1 MLSRPTS
8 SRLSP
13 RRSVV
18 VPLPLSCRRQS
29 RLGAS
34 TERGVTLR
42 VDDRILVQAAQHGD
56 LDAFEIL
63 VRRHQ
68 PAVYR
73 VALRMLGSEADA
85 QDATQET
92 FLRAWR
98 ALPRF
103 RRDSALTT
111 WLYRIVTRRCLNL
124 IAARRPTDALQDTAP
139 DPRLDPV
146 HTAEQR
152 ARLQAVTRAI
162 AQLPGDQRA
171 ALILREF
178 EGLSY
183 DQVADALNTSVPAIK
198 GRLHRARLVVL
209 QHTRGWR

>member
-1 MLSRPTS
+1 MIL
-8 SRLSP
+8 
-13 RRSVV
+13 
-18 VPLPLSCRRQS
+18 Q
-29 RLGAS
+29 
-34 TERGVTLR
+34 
-42 VDDRILVQAAQHGD
+42 VDDRILVQAAQDGD
-56 LDAFEIL
+56 LDAFEAL

-68 PAVYR
+68 PAMYR

-92 FLRAWR
+92 FVRAWR

-103 RRDSALTT
+103 RHDSVLTT
-111 WLYRIVTRRCLNL
+111 WLYRIVTRRCLDL
-124 IAARRPTDALQDTAP
+124 IAARRPADPLTDTQP
-139 DPRLDPV
+139 NPRLDPV
-146 HTAEQR
+146 DTAEQR

-162 AQLPGDQRA
+162 AKLPGDQRA

-198 GRLHRARLVVL
+198 GRIHRARLAVI
-209 QHTRGWR
+209 QHTTGWR

>member
-1 MLSRPTS
+1 MIL
-8 SRLSP
+8 
-13 RRSVV
+13 
-18 VPLPLSCRRQS
+18 Q
-29 RLGAS
+29 
-34 TERGVTLR
+34 
-42 VDDRILVQAAQHGD
+42 VDDRILVQAAQDGD
-56 LDAFEIL
+56 LDAFEAL

-68 PAVYR
+68 PTVYR
-73 VALRMLGSEADA
+73 VALSMLGSEADA

-92 FLRAWR
+92 FVRAWR
-98 ALPRF
+98 GLPRF
-103 RRDSALTT
+103 RHDSAVPT
-111 WLYRIVTRRCLNL
+111 WLYRIVTRRCLDL
-124 IAARRPTDALQDTAP
+124 IAGRRPTEALNDTQP

-183 DQVADALNTSVPAIK
+183 DQVADALNTTVPAIK
-198 GRLHRARLVVL
+198 GRIHRARLAVI
-209 QHTRGWR
+209 QHTTGWP

>member
-1 MLSRPTS
+1 MIL
-8 SRLSP
+8 
-13 RRSVV
+13 
-18 VPLPLSCRRQS
+18 Q
-29 RLGAS
+29 
-34 TERGVTLR
+34 
-42 VDDRILVQAAQHGD
+42 VDDRILVQAAQDGD
-56 LDAFEIL
+56 LDAFEAL
-63 VRRHQ
+63 VCRHQ

-85 QDATQET
+85 QDATQQT
-92 FLRAWR
+92 FVRAWR

-103 RRDSALTT
+103 RHDSAVTT
-111 WLYRIVTRRCLNL
+111 WLYRIVTRRCLDL
-124 IAARRPTDALQDTAP
+124 IAARRPTETLNDTQP

-152 ARLQAVTRAI
+152 ARLKAVTRAI
-162 AQLPGDQRA
+162 AQLPDDQRA

-198 GRLHRARLVVL
+198 GRIHRARLAVL
-209 QHTRGWR
+209 QHSRGWR

>member
-1 MLSRPTS
+1 MIL
-8 SRLSP
+8 
-13 RRSVV
+13 
-18 VPLPLSCRRQS
+18 Q
-29 RLGAS
+29 
-34 TERGVTLR
+34 
-42 VDDRILVQAAQHGD
+42 VDDRILVQAAQDGD
-56 LDAFEIL
+56 LDAFEAL
-63 VRRHQ
+63 VGRHQ

-85 QDATQET
+85 QDATQQT
-92 FLRAWR
+92 FVRAWR

-103 RRDSALTT
+103 RHDSAVTT
-111 WLYRIVTRRCLNL
+111 WLYRIVTRRCLDL
-124 IAARRPTDALQDTAP
+124 IAARRPTEALTDAQP

-152 ARLQAVTRAI
+152 ARLKAVTCAI

-198 GRLHRARLVVL
+198 GRIHRARLAVL